1 MAEARADGAAAP
13 HADHADHVHVVVPV
27 WKYLLV
33 FVTLLALTGAT
44 VGAAYVDLGAL
55 NNAVALG
62 IAILKATL
70 VVLYFMHVRY
80 AGRLIPLAILA
91 GVFFLVHLIGGT
103 MGDYITRGLLGV
115 SGTGR

>member
-1 MAEARADGAAAP
+1 MAEARADEAAAP
-13 HADHADHVHVVVPV
+13 HADPAEPAHVIVPV

-44 VGAAYVDLGAL
+44 VGAAYVDLGAM
-55 NNAVALG
+55 NNVVALG
-62 IAILKATL
+62 IALIKASL

-91 GVFFLVHLIGGT
+91 GVFFLVHLIGGV
-103 MGDYITRGLLGV
+103 MGDYITRGLLGIP
-115 SGTGR
+115 GTGR